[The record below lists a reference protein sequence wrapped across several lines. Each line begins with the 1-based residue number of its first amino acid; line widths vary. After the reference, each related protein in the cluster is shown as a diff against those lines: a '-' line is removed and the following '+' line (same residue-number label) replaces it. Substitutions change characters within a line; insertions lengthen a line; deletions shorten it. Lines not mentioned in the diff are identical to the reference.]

1 MATMVQRKPEVV
13 VIGAGITGLAAAW
26 ELADSDDV
34 SVTVLESASEV
45 GGKLRVSPVAGVPVD
60 EGAESMLAIRPEAVR
75 LASSVGLRPS
85 IVHPATREAQLLSRG
100 VLRALPAG
108 LVSGVPTDLRALAAS
123 RVLSL
128 PGLLRIPLDQI
139 MGRTYIGED
148 VSVGSFLSER
158 LGREVV
164 DRIAEPLLA
173 GVYAGNADE
182 LSLRMAN
189 PYLFR
194 LLTRESSLLN
204 AAKETRTGSAAIA
217 GSRQGPVFAG
227 ISGGLGR
234 LAAKLA
240 TALPGRGVRVRT
252 DTAVTRM
259 RRSHNGWEVFVG
271 DERLTFD
278 GVVLA
283 APAPTAASLLRTS
296 APFAA
301 IQLQAIDYASVA
313 IVTLAYRSAGL
324 PPLSASGFLVPPI
337 EGHFVKGVTY
347 STTKW
352 DWLARAAK
360 TKSRNGLTIV
370 RVSMGRYGDADV
382 LQRDDADLA
391 ELARLELTSLIGL
404 PLDTVA
410 DRVTRWDKALPQYR
424 VGHVDLVTRARD
436 ALQDVP
442 TLALA
447 GAAYDGVGIP
457 SCIASAVSAARQ
469 VSRSVRER
477 QEVQGGAHG

>member
-1 MATMVQRKPEVV
+1 MAVPRKPEIA
-13 VIGAGITGLAAAW
+13 VIGGGITGLASAW
-26 ELADSDDV
+26 ELAENDDV
-34 SVTVLESASEV
+34 SVTLLEASQQV
-45 GGKLRVSPVAGVPVD
+45 GGKLRISPVAGVNVD
-60 EGAESMLAIRPEAVR
+60 EGAESMLAIRPEALR
-75 LASSVGLRPS
+75 LASAAGLRPS
-85 IVHPATREAQLLSRG
+85 IVHPATRGAQLLSRG
-100 VLRALPAG
+100 ALRALPPG

-128 PGLLRIPLDQI
+128 PGLLRIPLDQV
-139 MGRTYIGED
+139 MGRTYVGED
-148 VSVGSFLSER
+148 VSVGAFLGER

-194 LLTRESSLLN
+194 LMTRESSLLN

-217 GSRQGPVFAG
+217 GARQGPVFAG
-227 ISGGLGR
+227 LSGGLGR
-234 LAAKLA
+234 LPEKLA
-240 TALPGRGVRVRT
+240 TALPGRGVRLRT
-252 DTAVTRM
+252 GAEVTRM
-259 RRSHNGWEVFVG
+259 RRIRDGWEVFLG
-271 DERLTFD
+271 EERLAFD

-283 APAPTAASLLRTS
+283 APAPASAGLLRTS

-301 IQLQAIDYASVA
+301 VQLQSVDYASVA
-313 IVTLAYRSAGL
+313 IVTLAYRSAAL
-324 PPLSASGFLVPPI
+324 PPLTTSGFLVPPI
-337 EGHFVKGVTY
+337 EGHLIKGVTY

-360 TKSRNGLTIV
+360 TSTRNGLTII

-382 LQRDDADLA
+382 LERDDADLA
-391 ELARLELTSLIGL
+391 ELARIELTALGGL

-410 DRVTRWDKALPQYR
+410 KRVTRWDRALPQYR
-424 VGHVDLVTRARD
+424 VGHVDLVSRARE
-436 ALQDVP
+436 ALQDMP

-447 GAAYDGVGIP
+447 GAAFDGVGIP
-457 SCIASAVSAARQ
+457 SCIASGISAARQ
-469 VSRSVRER
+469 VSRAVHDQAER
-477 QEVQGGAHG
+477 RRNAHV